1 MTCGEGVQT
10 RLVNCTG
17 NGTVIDDIFCLENTP
32 GPKPAEERVC
42 QGPLCKGIWVVQN
55 WINHVSTTIW
65 LCIPNYL
72 LYSVYHPVVMEKVYS
87 LELYF
92 VCTMDQLLISTTT
105 LSVIQQQIS
114 HLVQEHVTRLKN
126 ASQNGVKL
134 SGAQ

>member
-1 MTCGEGVQT
+1 
-10 RLVNCTG
+10 
-17 NGTVIDDIFCLENTP
+17 
-32 GPKPAEERVC
+32 
-42 QGPLCKGIWVVQN
+42 
-55 WINHVSTTIW
+55 
-65 LCIPNYL
+65 
-72 LYSVYHPVVMEKVYS
+72 MEKVYS